1 MNKSQ
6 SQNKSRRIA
15 SARIILNQSRNN
27 NFASPTKNEQ
37 TFAEY
42 SKNSGA
48 EFVMRT
54 LSKGTIYHD
63 NQNKDF
69 KSIKSM
75 ALHNIEKKTLFNDDE
90 KPNEKKIKSQKFNNF
105 RYDNIIKGDDQNN
118 KKRNNIKGEK
128 YVLITNNESM
138 LENGKSININ
148 KYAEDKKEDLKIE
161 SEKNTEIKDEEK
173 QNQNESNEN
182 NIYKGKFTEIKL
194 FSNIKEQNKMKTN
207 DIKGEEIIEENKNSE
222 VDNSSE
228 YLSMINTGLIVEK
241 SLGINNNSI
250 KESQNNQSN
259 SMSQSNQDFISTNFE
274 GESQN
279 NINQFLYNNNLIN
292 NNFYNNNNNQFN
304 YYGNYGLSQEFI
316 NGIKNNIP
324 FMFGNFKVYGIV
336 SYNSNF
342 T

>member
-90 KPNEKKIKSQKFNNF
+90 KQNDSKSNA
-105 RYDNIIKGDDQNN
+105 N
-118 KKRNNIKGEK
+118 KSSVKTLLNIKK
-128 YVLITNNESM
+128 NLKNISIT
-138 LENGKSININ
+138 
-148 KYAEDKKEDLKIE
+148 
-161 SEKNTEIKDEEK
+161 K
-173 QNQNESNEN
+173 QNKDDLN
-182 NIYKGKFTEIKL
+182 NW
-194 FSNIKEQNKMKTN
+194 
-207 DIKGEEIIEENKNSE
+207 
-222 VDNSSE
+222 
-228 YLSMINTGLIVEK
+228 
-241 SLGINNNSI
+241 
-250 KESQNNQSN
+250 
-259 SMSQSNQDFISTNFE
+259 
-274 GESQN
+274 
-279 NINQFLYNNNLIN
+279 
-292 NNFYNNNNNQFN
+292 
-304 YYGNYGLSQEFI
+304 
-316 NGIKNNIP
+316 IP
-324 FMFGNFKVYGIV
+324 KKK
-336 SYNSNF
+336 
-342 T
+342 

>member
-1 MNKSQ
+1 M
-6 SQNKSRRIA
+6 
-15 SARIILNQSRNN
+15 
-27 NFASPTKNEQ
+27 
-37 TFAEY
+37 
-42 SKNSGA
+42 
-48 EFVMRT
+48 
-54 LSKGTIYHD
+54 
-63 NQNKDF
+63 
-69 KSIKSM
+69 
-75 ALHNIEKKTLFNDDE
+75 
-90 KPNEKKIKSQKFNNF
+90 
-105 RYDNIIKGDDQNN
+105 
-118 KKRNNIKGEK
+118 
-128 YVLITNNESM
+128 ITNNESM
-138 LENGKSININ
+138 TENGKSININ

-182 NIYKGKFTEIKL
+182 NIYKGKFTKIKL

-207 DIKGEEIIEENKNSE
+207 DIKGKEI
-222 VDNSSE
+222 DNCSE
-228 YLSMINTGLIVEK
+228 YLSKINTELIVK
-241 SLGINNNSI
+241 QSLRINNNSI
-250 KESQNNQSN
+250 KESQNNQST
-259 SMSQSNQDFISTNFE
+259 SMSQSNQGFISTNFE

>member
-15 SARIILNQSRNN
+15 SARIILNQNRNN

-138 LENGKSININ
+138 K
-148 KYAEDKKEDLKIE
+148 
-161 SEKNTEIKDEEK
+161 IKDEEK

-194 FSNIKEQNKMKTN
+194 SLNKKEQNKMKTN

-228 YLSMINTGLIVEK
+228 YLSKINTGLIVNQ

-292 NNFYNNNNNQFN
+292 NNFYNNNNQFN

>member
-6 SQNKSRRIA
+6 SQNKRIA
-15 SARIILNQSRNN
+15 SARNILGHSRNN
-27 NFASPTKNEQ
+27 NFASPNKKEQ
-37 TFAEY
+37 NFADY
-42 SKNSGA
+42 SKKSGT
-48 EFVMRT
+48 EYLMKT
-54 LSKGTIYHD
+54 LSKDTIYHD
-63 NQNKDF
+63 NEKKDF
-69 KSIKSM
+69 KLM
-75 ALHNIEKKTLFNDDE
+75 ALHNIEKKTLFNDEE
-90 KPNEKKIKSQKFNNF
+90 KQNEKKIKSQKFNNF

-138 LENGKSININ
+138 TENGKSININ

-173 QNQNESNEN
+173 QNQNKSNEN

-194 FSNIKEQNKMKTN
+194 SLNKKEQNKMKTN

-228 YLSMINTGLIVEK
+228 YLSKINTELIVK
-241 SLGINNNSI
+241 QSLRINNNSI

>member
-6 SQNKSRRIA
+6 SQNKRIA
-15 SARIILNQSRNN
+15 SARNILGPSRNN
-27 NFASPTKNEQ
+27 IFASPNKNKQ
-37 TFAEY
+37 NFAEY
-42 SKNSGA
+42 SKKTGT
-48 EFVMRT
+48 EYLMKT
-54 LSKGTIYHD
+54 LSKDTIYH
-63 NQNKDF
+63 NNEKKDF
-69 KSIKSM
+69 KLM
-75 ALHNIEKKTLFNDDE
+75 AFHNIEKKTLFNDDE
-90 KPNEKKIKSQKFNNF
+90 KQNEKKIKSQKFNNF

-138 LENGKSININ
+138 IEKGKSININ

-194 FSNIKEQNKMKTN
+194 SLNKKEQNKMKTN

-228 YLSMINTGLIVEK
+228 YLSKINTGLIVNQ

-279 NINQFLYNNNLIN
+279 NINRFLYNNNLIN
-292 NNFYNNNNNQFN
+292 NNFYNNNNQFN